1 MNVAVVLGIRS
12 KLFLLV
18 VGLSLAMLV
27 PAGIYLEAELQGTM
41 TERIERELDADLRA
55 ARTLFETARAEV
67 PEAADPLADRLGDDL
82 GCRVTLIAPDGRVL
96 GDSGVALGAL
106 AALDNHGR
114 RPEVVAALAA
124 GAGSSRRR
132 SATTAHDMLYL
143 AMPLAV
149 PKGAVVRV
157 ARPLD
162 EIAEAIGRLR
172 WILLL
177 AGLLSLLASGVLSA
191 VTVQLVSRTMQR
203 AVQSARAADEGGA
216 RPARREPDLA
226 IERAVS
232 DLAVERARFAAVL
245 EGMSDGVI
253 ALDQDG
259 AITLMNPAARALLGA
274 GPDTAGRTLLE
285 VVRVP
290 ALVELVARGA
300 PEATELE
307 LPATRKRVSAR
318 LAPQT
323 GGRAVVVLHDVTA
336 LHRLEVVRRDFV
348 ANVSHEL
355 RTPVA
360 VIRAN
365 AETLATGALEDGAT
379 APKLVG
385 AIERNAR
392 RLTELIDDLLDLS
405 RLEAGS
411 YDVELEPVALAAAA
425 HRAVEAVEKVA
436 ERRRAQVTVEVAAEL
451 TASADP
457 GAIHQVL
464 VNILSNAIVHS
475 PEGSRVVV
483 RGGAET
489 DGSRVRVEVADD
501 GPGIPV
507 AHRTR
512 IFERFYRIDP
522 GRSRDMGGTGLGLS
536 IVKHL
541 VEAMGGSV
549 GVDANEPRGTI
560 VWVEL
565 AAAAAEA

>member
-1 MNVAVVLGIRS
+1 
-12 KLFLLV
+12 
-18 VGLSLAMLV
+18 
-27 PAGIYLEAELQGTM
+27 
-41 TERIERELDADLRA
+41 
-55 ARTLFETARAEV
+55 
-67 PEAADPLADRLGDDL
+67 
-82 GCRVTLIAPDGRVL
+82 
-96 GDSGVALGAL
+96 
-106 AALDNHGR
+106 
-114 RPEVVAALAA
+114 
-124 GAGSSRRR
+124 
-132 SATTAHDMLYL
+132 
-143 AMPLAV
+143 
-149 PKGAVVRV
+149 

-162 EIAEAIGRLR
+162 EIAAAIGRLR
-172 WILLL
+172 WLLAF

-191 VTVQLVSRTMQR
+191 VTVQLMSRTVQR
-203 AVQSARAADEGGA
+203 AVQSARAADDGGA
-216 RPARREPDLA
+216 RPAREPDLA

-232 DLAVERARFAAVL
+232 ELAVERARFAAVL
-245 EGMSDGVI
+245 EGMEEGVI

-274 GPDTAGRTLLE
+274 GTATVGRTLLE

-300 PEATELE
+300 AEATELE
-307 LPATRKRVSAR
+307 LPATRRRVSAR
-318 LAPQT
+318 LAPQA

-365 AETLATGALEDGAT
+365 AETLATGALDDGAT
-379 APKLVG
+379 APVLVS

-411 YDVELEPVALAAAA
+411 YELELEPVALAAAA

-436 ERRRAQVTVEVAAEL
+436 ERRRAQVAVELAGELAA
-451 TASADP
+451 SVDP
-457 GAIHQVL
+457 GALHQVL

-475 PEGSRVVV
+475 PEGSHVAV
-483 RGGAET
+483 RGAA

-541 VEAMGGSV
+541 VEAMGGTV

-565 AAAAAEA
+565 AAADAEA